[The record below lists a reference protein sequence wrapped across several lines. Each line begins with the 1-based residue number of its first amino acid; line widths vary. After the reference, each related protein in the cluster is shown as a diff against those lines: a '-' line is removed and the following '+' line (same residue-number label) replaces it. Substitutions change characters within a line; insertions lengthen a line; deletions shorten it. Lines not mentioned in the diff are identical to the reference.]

1 MRVTG
6 VRPPATDRR
15 GDARLCGSG
24 GARTLTVVEPSQ
36 GAGLGVQLLGGFAVW
51 VAGEQVPDSSWRLRR
66 AKSVIK
72 LLALAPERRLHRE
85 QLVELLWP
93 GEDPAGNSLHQVLY
107 TARRALGPV
116 AGERLTLRDD
126 VVALAGDDVWVDVDA
141 FERAAADAR
150 DRRTIEAYRAARERY
165 PGDLL
170 PEDRYEDW
178 TTARRESLRETYLA
192 LFVEEAEVQ
201 AGDGDGAGAIATLQ
215 RAVVADP
222 LHEAAHRALM
232 GVFAAEGRRQQALA
246 QYQLLRDALRRELE
260 ADPDPETRRLYR
272 EILAGQHEEAEP
284 ERAAEALPSGLP
296 RQLTSFIG
304 REREL
309 SELERMLEHTRLLT
323 LTGPGGAGKTRLSI
337 ELAARRGGDFEAG
350 ARVVELAPI
359 ADPALVVEETA
370 TALGVQV
377 RSDREPVE
385 SIARQIADRSLLLVL
400 DNCKHLVDAC
410 ARLADR
416 LLRECANLCVLATS
430 RERLRIHGEVA
441 WRGPPLSLPER
452 EPDPAGL
459 HRSEAGRPFCQR
471 AQEAAPGFALNTG
484 NVGPV
489 AEICRRLDGMPLAL
503 ELAAARAAALSPA
516 QIAERLG

>member
-201 AGDGDGAGAIATLQ
+201 AGDGDGARAIATLQ

-284 ERAAEALPSGLP
+284 AAQRAAEPLPSGLP

-309 SELERMLEHTRLLT
+309 SELE
-323 LTGPGGAGKTRLSI
+323 
-337 ELAARRGGDFEAG
+337 
-350 ARVVELAPI
+350 PI

-400 DNCKHLVDAC
+400 DNCEHLVDAC

-416 LLRECANLCVLATS
+416 LLRECAKLRVLATS

-471 AQEAAPGFALNTG
+471 AQ
-484 NVGPV
+484 
-489 AEICRRLDGMPLAL
+489 
-503 ELAAARAAALSPA
+503 
-516 QIAERLG
+516 